1 MISSLLT
8 CLLSLT
14 TSGDAE
20 LSVNVQVAPG
30 ISLELRSP
38 SYYEQREKERHSR
51 LELIQADRE
60 EERGRMS
67 SFERSKPRDQGGMY
81 QWRDTREG
89 RERARQR
96 LLKDQRLHE
105 DARIAQERILREE
118 EQQDREESRLAIERE
133 REERMRAEAR
143 EEEDRLHQDEHGKS
157 QTRTIHD

>member
-14 TSGDAE
+14 TSADVEFSA
-20 LSVNVQVAPG
+20 NVQVAPG
-30 ISLELRSP
+30 VTLELRSP
-38 SYYEQREKERHSR
+38 SYYEQRDKERRSR
-51 LELIQADRE
+51 MDLIQADRE

-96 LLKDQRLHE
+96 LLKEQRLHE
-105 DARIAQERILREE
+105 DARIAQERLLREE
-118 EQQDREESRLAIERE
+118 EQQDREEHRVAVERE
-133 REERMRAEAR
+133 REERMRSEAR
-143 EEEDRLHQDEHGKS
+143 EEEDRLHQDEHGNKA
-157 QTRTIHD
+157 TRSIHD